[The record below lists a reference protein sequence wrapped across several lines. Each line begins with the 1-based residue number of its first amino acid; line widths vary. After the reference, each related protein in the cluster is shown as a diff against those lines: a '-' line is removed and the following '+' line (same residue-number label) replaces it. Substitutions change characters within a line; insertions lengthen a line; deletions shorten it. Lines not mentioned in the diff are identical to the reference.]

1 MIKVEKIKNIFWYLL
16 VFILLHIAGNPFY
29 ISDKNDIIAITIL
42 AIIALYRRVKFR
54 KKDIQVL
61 ISFSFCL
68 IGTMITNL
76 DSTLLSYAHIIIVL
90 VGAMLLAT
98 VLPLDKFS
106 KYYTNIMTF
115 LALASIIMWG
125 IYLARPSFA
134 NLFPVS
140 KSPFEDDPR
149 VYVNGINLYT
159 FLVPFGHGNSSINAF
174 KRNTSIFWE
183 PGAYQFFLTLAFIL
197 LIEKSEEKNRHIKM
211 IILLIALFTTGS
223 TTGII
228 CLFLGIWGYR
238 REIKNFLPLSTS
250 KYNKIIILALII
262 FFIVAISSSDLVL
275 SALSKF
281 GASSEYNVASRI
293 GLVSLID
300 YINSSNFNFLF
311 GMGIST
317 QKEVSLY
324 CDNTLMYSF
333 IVLGIAFVCILVYQ
347 MYLSCRVNFKHGMWA
362 FLLLLI
368 SFTSEQW
375 LLRFFAMYIIF
386 ARTNDKLTNSN
397 NWSKQKI
404 VEHSYRKKI

>member
-1 MIKVEKIKNIFWYLL
+1 MIKVEKIKNILWYLL

-42 AIIALYRRVKFR
+42 AIIALYRRVKLR

-61 ISFSFCL
+61 LSFSFCL
-68 IGTMITNL
+68 IGTIITNL
-76 DSTLLSYAHIIIVL
+76 DSSLLSYAHIIIVL

-115 LALASIIMWG
+115 LALASLIMWG

-140 KSPFEDDPR
+140 KSPFEDDLR

-159 FLVPFGHGNSSINAF
+159 FLVPFGHGNSSIYAF

-197 LIEKSEEKNRHIKM
+197 LIEKSEEKNRHIKL

-262 FFIVAISSSDLVL
+262 FFIAGVSSSDLVL

-281 GASSEYNVASRI
+281 GTSSEYNVASRI
-293 GLVSLID
+293 GLASLID

-397 NWSKQKI
+397 NWS
-404 VEHSYRKKI
+404 